1 MQKSDEEIT
10 RHHADILLAVC
21 LKVHGHQ
28 N

>member
-1 MQKSDEEIT
+1 MFSLSEIT
-10 RHHADILLAVC
+10 SPFD